1 MASCWKHFMLW
12 IYSFF
17 IEVDHDEFLGY
28 NTKDHQEKTA
38 RDLEQKHMNMQ
49 RKINEKQ
56 ERLIYLRKKMKDIMM
71 ISTTTCEDINDVHEE
86 ILKLEKEILCHK
98 TLGRLFGFT

>member
-56 ERLIYLRKKMKDIMM
+56 ER
-71 ISTTTCEDINDVHEE
+71 
-86 ILKLEKEILCHK
+86 
-98 TLGRLFGFT
+98 